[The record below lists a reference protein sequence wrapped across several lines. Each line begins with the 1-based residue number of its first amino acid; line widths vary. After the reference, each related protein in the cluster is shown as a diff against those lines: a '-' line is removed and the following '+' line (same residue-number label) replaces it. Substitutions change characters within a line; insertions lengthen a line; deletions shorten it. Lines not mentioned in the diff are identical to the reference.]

1 MDGPGLSA
9 VESFDMWTG
18 LLALG
23 VFAVIA
29 AVLLWPRSDFVVSV
43 RDGRVKCKGK
53 LPLAQHSVIIQFILQ
68 DLKPQ
73 RPLTIRGTWEGRRLR
88 LRFRGP
94 ISEGDKQCVRNF
106 FANTRL

>member
-1 MDGPGLSA
+1 MSLVS
-9 VESFDMWTG
+9 
-18 LLALG
+18 LG

-29 AVLLWPRSDFVVSV
+29 AVLLWPRSDFVIRV
-43 RDGRVKCKGK
+43 RDGQVTCTGK
-53 LPLAQHSVIIQFILQ
+53 LPVAQHAAVARFILQ

-73 RPLTIRGTWEGRRLR
+73 GPLTIRGTWEGRRLR

-94 ISEGDKQCVRNF
+94 ISEGDRQCVRNF